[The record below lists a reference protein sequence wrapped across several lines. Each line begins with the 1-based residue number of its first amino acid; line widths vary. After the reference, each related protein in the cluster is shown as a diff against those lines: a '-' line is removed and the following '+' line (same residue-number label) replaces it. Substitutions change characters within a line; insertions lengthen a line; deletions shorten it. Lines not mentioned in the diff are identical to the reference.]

1 MKKRILAACAPVA
14 LAFGMGAVV
23 PAAVAE
29 VPITLNAGVSQWY
42 YTSDHDLENEI
53 GPMVG
58 LEWAFNDAWAAELSF
73 TTNES
78 KDELFRDANGARRGD
93 DVDVTMYGLGIRYYG
108 GSYIGKSNRIR
119 PYLALGAGYLEFDP
133 QHNFASKQE
142 TGTANGGVGVRWM
155 ITQRFGANVDWRA
168 VYGFDDKTTDS
179 VLTAGLNYY
188 FGNVTPPAPPA
199 PLDSDGDGVTDDIDQ
214 CPGTPA
220 GTRVDSV
227 GCPLPVAQV
236 ASIKLK
242 VNFGFDSTVVQE
254 QYFSDLAE
262 LAEFLKRF
270 EDLQVDVEGHTD
282 STGPDDYNQT
292 LSQNRAQ
299 AVVDMLV
306 NEYGIA
312 AQRLEAKGY
321 GETQPVAS
329 NDTEE
334 GRAENRR
341 VMATLEVEYSE

>member
-1 MKKRILAACAPVA
+1 MKQQIRAACAA
-14 LAFGMGAVV
+14 MGLVLGGAV

-29 VPITLNAGVSQWY
+29 VPITLNLGVSHWY
-42 YTSDHDLENEI
+42 FTSDHDLENNTA
-53 GPMVG
+53 PMAG
-58 LEWAFNDAWAAELSF
+58 LEWAFNDNWAAELSY
-73 TTNES
+73 TEDDTN
-78 KDELFRDANGARRGD
+78 DEKFRGNS
-93 DVDVTMYGLGIRYYG
+93 VDVSLWTLGMRYYG

-119 PYLALGAGYLEFDP
+119 PYVALGGGYMEMDP
-133 QHNFASKQE
+133 QHSFAGSNG
-142 TGTANGGVGVRWM
+142 TGTANGGVGLRWM
-155 ITQRFGANVDWRA
+155 MTQRLGANVDWRA

-179 VLTAGLNYY
+179 ILTAGLNFY
-188 FGNVTPPAPPA
+188 FGNVTPAAPPAPPA
-199 PLDSDGDGVTDDIDQ
+199 PLDSDGDGVTDDMDQ
-214 CPGTPA
+214 CPGTAA

-254 QYFSDLAE
+254 QYFADLNE

-282 STGPDDYNQT
+282 STGPEDYNQQ
-292 LSQNRAQ
+292 LSQRRAQ

-306 NEYGIA
+306 NQYGIA

-321 GETQPVAS
+321 GEDKPVAS